1 MNTDKTCINLRSTI
15 YDAGTRKMLK
25 KIVNCKSKTVNY
37 IILII
42 TCMNAT
48 FMG

>member
-1 MNTDKTCINLRSTI
+1 MNTDKACINLRSTI

-25 KIVNCKSKTVNY
+25 KIVNRKSKIVNY
-37 IILII
+37 IIFNYYLYER
-42 TCMNAT
+42 N